1 MKLQIG
7 ENIRIFRKTKDMT
20 QEQLSE
26 MLGVSCQ
33 SVSRWESGAC
43 YPDMELLPLMS
54 EIFEVTVD
62 RLLGVDKI
70 AEKKNVDVYLNRF
83 QAAISCGDAEKC
95 IAIAREG
102 VAEYPNSYALLNKL
116 MYALFIS
123 GDDDGNNP
131 NWRENMQKYD
141 GEITSLGERIMQ
153 YCPDTGIR
161 LEATARLAF
170 NHCEMGRR
178 EIGRKIYET
187 LPPCDNCK
195 ELNIAPS
202 LSDDEKLPHA
212 RNLVKKGYEMMYS
225 GLYMMTRERLLS
237 DEETVM
243 VFGKIDEL
251 YSVVFD
257 KALSPN
263 GWSAANHH
271 CKLAEVYTRL
281 NRNDDAI
288 DELSKAAEYAQK
300 FDRRPDEIT
309 VSSLLLGEIT
319 ERKTDF
325 ETDDSRPMCEIMRD
339 KWLCSKDFD
348 SIRNTA
354 EFNNIVK
361 KLSK

>member
-43 YPDMELLPLMS
+43 YPDMELLPLLS
-54 EIFEVTVD
+54 DIFEVTVD
-62 RLLGVDKI
+62 RLLGVDEI

-102 VAEYPNSYALLNKL
+102 VAEYPNNYMLLNKL
-116 MYALFIS
+116 MYALFLS

-153 YCPDTGIR
+153 YCPDINLR
-161 LEATARLAF
+161 LEAAARLAF

-178 EIGRKIYET
+178 EIGRKVYET
-187 LPPCDNCK
+187 LPTFDNCR
-195 ELNIAPS
+195 ELNIMPS
-202 LSDDEKLPHA
+202 LTDDEKLPHA
-212 RNLVKKGYEMMYS
+212 RALVRKGYEMMYS
-225 GLYMMTRERLLS
+225 GLYMMTREKLLS
-237 DEETVM
+237 DKKTAM
-243 VFGKIDEL
+243 VFDKIDEL
-251 YSVVFD
+251 NSVVYD
-257 KALSPN
+257 NNVSPN

-271 CKLAEVYTRL
+271 CKLAEVYARL
-281 NRNDDAI
+281 NRNADVI
-288 DELSKAAEYAQK
+288 NELKLAAEYARK
-300 FDRRPDEIT
+300 FDSRPDEIT
-309 VSSLLLGEIT
+309 SSSLLLGKFT

-325 ETDDSRPMCEIMRD
+325 ETGDSRTLCKIMRD
-339 KWLCSKDFD
+339 KWLKSHDFD
-348 SIRNTA
+348 SVRNSA
-354 EFNNIVK
+354 DFDNIVNM
-361 KLSK
+361 LSE